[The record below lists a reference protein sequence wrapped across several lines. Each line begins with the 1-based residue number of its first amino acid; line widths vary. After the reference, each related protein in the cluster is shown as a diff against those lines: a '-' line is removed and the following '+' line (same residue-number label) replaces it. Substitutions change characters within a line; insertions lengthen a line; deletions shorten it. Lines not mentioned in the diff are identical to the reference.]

1 MESTLLEKEIDS
13 LAVKLLIDDES
24 HSFTSELQTLAAI
37 LTQYAEHS
45 QESVSKD
52 ASRLLER
59 LVGLDG
65 KPDELSS
72 MLDSLRLFQAG
83 LTGAGQEDQS
93 KAPASNTGSSSL
105 ADDLELLGDFVLE
118 ATGHVT
124 AAETCLL
131 SLEQDPENQE
141 TTNACFRAIHTIKGV
156 AGFLELHRIGE
167 VAHEAETVLD
177 QLRNGLRKVS
187 PAVIDVLLKAN
198 DFLREEI
205 AGMSGQLQGGKAMPA
220 SGKEIVLAAL
230 QRLNAPA
237 EERAQEQVASSL
249 PSSPE
254 LSVPE
259 APVASP
265 ATALNVKTEAK
276 SVARSVKVD
285 TEKLDYLADMVGELV
300 VTQSMLNV
308 QSAGSGQQDSNFT
321 RQLAQ
326 LGRITAEVQKTAMG
340 MRMVPLGQTFQ
351 RLTRLVRDVSR
362 QLGKNVNVELS
373 GEDIELDRNIV
384 EELADPLMHMVRNS
398 LDHGIEIPEQRKKLQ
413 KPEAGCIR
421 LAAKHRAGQV
431 QIEISDDGRGLDPA
445 RILAKGQERGLV
457 SPSASLSEAEI
468 LQLIFEPGFSTAE
481 KVTDIS
487 GRGVGMDV
495 VRKQIQK
502 LRGRVDLQSTLG
514 KGTTFVLRLPLTLA
528 IIDALVV
535 GLDGGRYIVPLSAVK
550 EVLRPSEDMIHTVEG
565 RHEMVMIRGRLF
577 PLFRLATLLQL
588 EGLIKSVSEGIL
600 ITIEAQSGTYCLA
613 VDELLGKSEVVI
625 KSLGDLMPRATGI
638 SGGAVLGDG
647 RIGLIIDPDFISDRH
662 AA

>member
-37 LTQYAEHS
+37 LKQYAEHS
-45 QESVSKD
+45 QASVAKD
-52 ASRLLER
+52 ATQLLER
-59 LVGLDG
+59 LETLDS
-65 KPDELSS
+65 KPDDISS
-72 MLDSLRLFQAG
+72 MLENLRLFQAA
-83 LTGAGQEDQS
+83 LAGAGEEAQAKS
-93 KAPASNTGSSSL
+93 GNSVSSSL

-205 AGMSGQLQGGKAMPA
+205 AGLAGQLQGGKATPA
-220 SGKEIVLAAL
+220 SGKEVVLAAL
-230 QRLNAPA
+230 LGLNKPT
-237 EERAQEQVASSL
+237 EERVQENVIPSL
-249 PSSPE
+249 PE

-259 APVASP
+259 SP
-265 ATALNVKTEAK
+265 SATPAAVNIKTETK

-308 QSAGSGQQDSNFT
+308 QSASSGQQDSNFT

-398 LDHGIEIPEQRKKLQ
+398 LDHGIEMPEQRKKLK

-445 RILAKGQERGLV
+445 KILAKGQERGLV
-457 SPSASLSEAEI
+457 SQSASLSEPEI

-514 KGTTFVLRLPLTLA
+514 QGTTFVLRLPLTLA

-550 EVLRPSEDMIHTVEG
+550 EVLRPSEEMIHTVEG

-577 PLFRLATLLQL
+577 PLFRLATLLNL
-588 EGLIKSVSEGIL
+588 EGTAKSVSEGIL

>member
-1 MESTLLEKEIDS
+1 M
-13 LAVKLLIDDES
+13 
-24 HSFTSELQTLAAI
+24 
-37 LTQYAEHS
+37 
-45 QESVSKD
+45 
-52 ASRLLER
+52 
-59 LVGLDG
+59 
-65 KPDELSS
+65 
-72 MLDSLRLFQAG
+72 
-83 LTGAGQEDQS
+83 
-93 KAPASNTGSSSL
+93 
-105 ADDLELLGDFVLE
+105 
-118 ATGHVT
+118 
-124 AAETCLL
+124 
-131 SLEQDPENQE
+131 
-141 TTNACFRAIHTIKGV
+141 
-156 AGFLELHRIGE
+156 
-167 VAHEAETVLD
+167 
-177 QLRNGLRKVS
+177 
-187 PAVIDVLLKAN
+187 
-198 DFLREEI
+198 
-205 AGMSGQLQGGKAMPA
+205 
-220 SGKEIVLAAL
+220 VLAAL
-230 QRLNAPA
+230 LGLNKPT
-237 EERAQEQVASSL
+237 EERVQENVIPSL
-249 PSSPE
+249 PE
-254 LSVPE
+254 LSVPD
-259 APVASP
+259 SP
-265 ATALNVKTEAK
+265 SATPAAVNIKTETK

-308 QSAGSGQQDSNFT
+308 QSASSGQQDSNFT

-362 QLGKNVNVELS
+362 QLGKKVNVELS

-398 LDHGIEIPEQRKKLQ
+398 LDHGIEMPEQRKKLK

-445 RILAKGQERGLV
+445 KILAKGQERGLV
-457 SPSASLSEAEI
+457 SQSASLSEPEI

-514 KGTTFVLRLPLTLA
+514 QGTSFVLRLPLTLA

-550 EVLRPSEDMIHTVEG
+550 EVLRPSEEMIHTVEG

-577 PLFRLATLLQL
+577 PLFRLATLLNL
-588 EGLIKSVSEGIL
+588 EGTAKSVSDGIL

>member
-37 LTQYAEHS
+37 LKQYAEHS
-45 QESVSKD
+45 QASVAKD
-52 ASRLLER
+52 ATQLLER
-59 LVGLDG
+59 LEGLDSA
-65 KPDELSS
+65 PDDISS
-72 MLDSLRLFQAG
+72 MLENLRLFQAA
-83 LTGAGQEDQS
+83 LAGAGEETQAKS
-93 KAPASNTGSSSL
+93 GNSVSSSL

-205 AGMSGQLQGGKAMPA
+205 AGLAGQLQGGKATPA
-220 SGKEIVLAAL
+220 SGKEVVLAAL
-230 QRLNAPA
+230 LGLNKPA
-237 EERAQEQVASSL
+237 EERVQENVIPSL
-249 PSSPE
+249 PESRVAESP
-254 LSVPE
+254 S
-259 APVASP
+259 ATP
-265 ATALNVKTEAK
+265 AAANVKAETK

-308 QSAGSGQQDSNFT
+308 QSASSGQQDSNFT

-398 LDHGIEIPEQRKKLQ
+398 LDHGIEMPEQRMRLKKPQ
-413 KPEAGCIR
+413 AGCIR

-445 RILAKGQERGLV
+445 KILAKGQERGLV
-457 SPSASLSEAEI
+457 SQAASLSEPEI

-514 KGTTFVLRLPLTLA
+514 AGTTFVLRLPLTLA

-577 PLFRLATLLQL
+577 PLFRLATLLKL
-588 EGLIKSVSEGIL
+588 EGTAKSVSDGIL

>member
-1 MESTLLEKEIDS
+1 MDSLLLEKEIDN
-13 LAVKLLIDDES
+13 LAVKLLIEDES
-24 HSFTSELQTLAAI
+24 HSFTAELQTLAAI
-37 LTQYAEHS
+37 LKKFAEDS
-45 QESVSKD
+45 TASVSSD
-52 ASRLLER
+52 ANQLLER
-59 LVGLDG
+59 LAGLDS
-65 KPDELSS
+65 KPDEISS
-72 MLDSLRLFQAG
+72 MLDRLRLFQAT
-83 LTGAGQEDQS
+83 LAAAVEEQ
-93 KAPASNTGSSSL
+93 PAKVGGGSSSL

-118 ATGHVT
+118 ATGHVA

-141 TTNACFRAIHTIKGV
+141 ATNACFRAIHTIKGV
-156 AGFLELHRIGE
+156 AGFLELQRIGE

-187 PAVIDVLLKAN
+187 PAVIDVLLKTN

-205 AGMSGQLQGGKAMPA
+205 AGLAGQLQGGKAAPA
-220 SGKEIVLAAL
+220 KGKEAVLAML
-230 QRLNAPA
+230 LKLNGGA
-237 EERAQEQVASSL
+237 EEKAEENAIPIQPETIVAETRAQE
-249 PSSPE
+249 PP
-254 LSVPE
+254 
-259 APVASP
+259 
-265 ATALNVKTEAK
+265 AK
-276 SVARSVKVD
+276 SAKIETKSAARSVKVD

-308 QSAGSGQQDSNFT
+308 QQASGGQQQDANFT

-340 MRMVPLGQTFQ
+340 MRMVPIGQTFQ

-362 QLGKNVNVELS
+362 QLGKTVNVELS

-398 LDHGIEIPEQRKKLQ
+398 LDHGIETPEQRRAAQ
-413 KPEAGCIR
+413 KPAAGMIR
-421 LAAKHRAGQV
+421 LVAKHRAGQV

-445 RILAKGQERGLV
+445 KILAKAQERGLV
-457 SPSASLSEAEI
+457 GQSTVPGEAEI

-514 KGTTFVLRLPLTLA
+514 KGTVFVLRLPLTLA

-535 GLDGGRYIVPLSAVK
+535 GLNGGRFIVPLSAVK
-550 EVLRPSEDMIHTVEG
+550 EVLRPTEDMIHTVEG
-565 RHEMVMIRGRLF
+565 RHEMAMIRGRLF
-577 PLFRLATLLQL
+577 PLFRLASFLQL
-588 EGLIKSVSEGIL
+588 ESNTRSVSEGIL

-647 RIGLIIDPDFISDRH
+647 RIGLIIDPDYISDKH

>member
-37 LTQYAEHS
+37 LKQYAEHS
-45 QESVSKD
+45 QASVAKD
-52 ASRLLER
+52 ATQLLER
-59 LVGLDG
+59 LETLDS
-65 KPDELSS
+65 KPDDISS
-72 MLDSLRLFQAG
+72 MLENLRLFQAV
-83 LTGAGQEDQS
+83 LAGAGEEAQAKS
-93 KAPASNTGSSSL
+93 GNSVSSSL

-205 AGMSGQLQGGKAMPA
+205 AGLAGQLQGGKATPA
-220 SGKEIVLAAL
+220 SGKEVVLAAL
-230 QRLNAPA
+230 LGLNKPA
-237 EERAQEQVASSL
+237 EERVQENGIPSL
-249 PSSPE
+249 PA

-259 APVASP
+259 SRVAESP
-265 ATALNVKTEAK
+265 SATPAAGNIKTDTK

-308 QSAGSGQQDSNFT
+308 QSASSGQQDSNFT

-398 LDHGIEIPEQRKKLQ
+398 LDHGIETPEQRKKLR

-445 RILAKGQERGLV
+445 KILAKGQERGLV
-457 SPSASLSEAEI
+457 SQAASLSEPEI

-514 KGTTFVLRLPLTLA
+514 QGTTFVLRLPLTLA

-550 EVLRPSEDMIHTVEG
+550 EVLRPSEEMIHTVEG
-565 RHEMVMIRGRLF
+565 RHEMVMIRERLF
-577 PLFRLATLLQL
+577 PLFRLATLLNL
-588 EGLIKSVSEGIL
+588 ESAAKSVSEGIL